1 MEMIYFTLVAV
12 GLYAVSDMILNKIE
26 LKRGER
32 LANRS
37 VVFFLIITTL
47 AVITFTIIQKF
58 VYMPENSAI
67 KESTQLQQPQTQPQ
81 SPAPSTSDI
90 PN

>member
-37 VVFFLIITTL
+37 VVFFLIITSL
-47 AVITFTIIQKF
+47 ALITFTLIQQF
-58 VYMPENSAI
+58 ADIPEDSAV
-67 KESTQLQQPQTQPQ
+67 KEETQLQQPQPPAV
-81 SPAPSTSDI
+81 SPSDI

>member
-12 GLYAVSDMILNKIE
+12 VLYIVSDKILNQIE

-37 VVFFLIITTL
+37 VVFFLIITIL
-47 AVITFTIIQKF
+47 AFITFTVIQQF
-58 VYMPENSAI
+58 VDIPEDSAV
-67 KESTQLQQPQTQPQ
+67 KEDAQLQQSQTPAF
-81 SPAPSTSDI
+81 SPSDI

>member
-37 VVFFLIITTL
+37 VVFFLIITSL
-47 AVITFTIIQKF
+47 ALITFTLIQQF
-58 VYMPENSAI
+58 ADIPEDSAV
-67 KESTQLQQPQTQPQ
+67 KEETQLQQPQ
-81 SPAPSTSDI
+81 SPAVSPSDI

>member
-12 GLYAVSDMILNKIE
+12 VLYVVSDKILNQIE
-26 LKRGER
+26 LQRGER

-37 VVFFLIITTL
+37 VVFFLIITIL
-47 AVITFTIIQKF
+47 AVITFTVIQQF
-58 VYMPENSAI
+58 VDIPEDSTV
-67 KESTQLQQPQTQPQ
+67 KEEAQLQQSQPPAF
-81 SPAPSTSDI
+81 SPSDI